1 MTPEQLERLAEL
13 ITQKIIN
20 EFDRRIAE
28 KIQPM
33 TPDEFFHHQVD
44 GFGNIKNISKKQILL
59 AQLQQLDEKWK
70 ELLEDEKYEL
80 LVELKEI
87 YEKIKKEIDKL

>member
-1 MTPEQLERLAEL
+1 MTPEQLEQLAEL
-13 ITQKIIN
+13 ITQKIID

-44 GFGNIKNISKKQILL
+44 AFGNIKQIAEGVKNKIFKKADVEQIADIRWLECSICP
-59 AQLQQLDEKWK
+59 ALDVVGKT
-70 ELLEDEKYEL
+70 
-80 LVELKEI
+80 
-87 YEKIKKEIDKL
+87 

>member
-1 MTPEQLERLAEL
+1 MTQDQLEQLAEL
-13 ITQKIIN
+13 ITQKIMD
-20 EFDRRIAE
+20 EFDKRIAE
-28 KIQPM
+28 RYQAT
-33 TPDEFFHHQVD
+33 TPEEFHHSID
-44 GFGNIKNISKKQILL
+44 IFGNVKHVSKKDILL
-59 AQLQQLDEKWK
+59 AQLQQLDEKWQ